1 MVDEVGL
8 HTDGWPLA
16 ELDHLAQTH
25 AGSREVC
32 IMADR
37 VHELSRLFPRHG
49 CACRGLA
56 AKSPRGVDKL
66 ASSGYVLANAQQR
79 RRDKSGVTVVCGIAG
94 RSSSK
99 RAESESRVREAA
111 RVTDVRSP
119 VAPTAP
125 SPALKTS
132 IAPSSF
138 TCLHMPRL
146 RDCRFFFVANLSPP
160 YGQLHTELSIEI

>member
-1 MVDEVGL
+1 VDEVGL

-79 RRDKSGVTVVCGIAG
+79 RSDKSGVTVVCGIAG

-99 RAESESRVREAA
+99 RAESESRVREG
-111 RVTDVRSP
+111 RPRHRRSF
-119 VAPTAP
+119 P
-125 SPALKTS
+125 SCAHCTF
-132 IAPSSF
+132 PSSQN
-138 TCLHMPRL
+138 LHR
-146 RDCRFFFVANLSPP
+146 
-160 YGQLHTELSIEI
+160 TELIHLPSHAEA